1 MPAAARPFWLTAVHR
16 LAVPALLMLIV
27 VAGGVL
33 RLIQL
38 DRRTMHAD
46 EAVHALKFRDL
57 LEQNRYVYDPHEY
70 HGPSLNYLTL
80 PIVRWRGIDRL
91 TAVTA
96 ADLRLLPAL
105 CGIALIVLVWLLRD
119 ELGSAAMLLAAA
131 LTACS
136 PGLVFYS
143 RYYIQEMLLATFS
156 FGAIVAFWRID
167 RVMRASEAGRRVS
180 RIGWAVALGLCL
192 GMMHASKETSAIAW
206 FAMGLAGA
214 MTLADLRRTDW
225 RRWLR
230 TMLVAVAVAAVVSA
244 LFFSSF
250 GQNPRGVADSVLAYF
265 HYFQR
270 AGGTGSAGPLAYPWH
285 TYLRWLFWESGG
297 VDGAGIEAGIAV
309 LAIPGAIAAAT
320 GWELD
325 ERRLRFARF
334 ISLYTL
340 AMILVY
346 SLIAYKTPWCAV
358 GFLHGL
364 VLMAAIGG
372 ATLLTAG
379 RRAGLAYLAVATLVI
394 AVALAHLT
402 WQTYRTSF
410 IARDDPR
417 IPYVFSPTSR
427 DVPRLANRL
436 SQIAAHHPD
445 GRGMHVQ
452 VICPDDDYWPLPWYL
467 RDFTRVGWFRS
478 VPTGPP
484 APVIVA
490 HPDLEPLI
498 LDYLYQQQPPG
509 QRPLYI
515 RMDQEDAD
523 GPDSLRPFVPL
534 RVYIQRELWLTHLA
548 RQKRGSL
555 EQ

>member
-1 MPAAARPFWLTAVHR
+1 MTPAARQSRPATARR
-16 LAVPALLMLIV
+16 LVVPALLMLIV
-27 VAGGVL
+27 VAGGAL
-33 RLIQL
+33 RLVRL
-38 DRRTMHAD
+38 DNRTMHAD
-46 EAVHALKFRDL
+46 EAVHAIKFRDL
-57 LEQNRYVYDPHEY
+57 LEHNRYVYDPHEY
-70 HGPSLNYLTL
+70 HGPSLNCLTL
-80 PIVRWRGIDRL
+80 PIVRWQGIDRL
-91 TAVTA
+91 TDVSTT
-96 ADLRLLPAL
+96 DLRLLPAL
-105 CGIALIVLVWLLRD
+105 CGIVLIALVWLLRD
-119 ELGSAAMLLAAA
+119 ELGTVAALLAAA

-156 FGAIVAFWRID
+156 FGAIVAWWRID
-167 RVMRASEAGRRVS
+167 RVMRAGEPGTRISP
-180 RIGWAVALGLCL
+180 IGWTVLLGLCL

-214 MTLADLRRTDW
+214 MTMADLRRADW

-230 TMLVAVAVAAVVSA
+230 TMLAAIAVAAVVSA

-250 GQNPRGVADSVLAYF
+250 CQNPRGVVDSVLTYF
-265 HYFQR
+265 HYLHR
-270 AGGTGSAGPLAYPWH
+270 AGGTGSAGTLAYPWH
-285 TYLRWLFWESGG
+285 TYLRWLFWQSGSAIG
-297 VDGAGIEAGIAV
+297 RGLETGIAV
-309 LAIPGAIAAAT
+309 LAIPGLIAAAT
-320 GWELD
+320 GWGLD

-346 SLIAYKTPWCAV
+346 SLIPYKTPWCAV

-364 VLMAAIGG
+364 VLIAAIGG
-372 ATLLTAG
+372 AVLLTAG
-379 RRAGLAYLAVATLVI
+379 RKAGLGFLSVTVLAIVA
-394 AVALAHLT
+394 ALGHLG

-410 IARDDPR
+410 VAHDDPR
-417 IPYVFSPTSR
+417 MPYAFSPTAR
-427 DVPRLANRL
+427 DVPRLADRL
-436 SQIAAHHPD
+436 AQIAACHPD

-467 RDFTRVGWFRS
+467 RDFPRVGWFPS

-490 HPDLEPLI
+490 HPDLEPSI

-515 RMDQEDAD
+515 RMEQDDPD
-523 GPDSLRPFVPL
+523 GPYSLRRSVPL
-534 RVYIQRELWLTHLA
+534 RVYIQRELWLAYQA
-548 RQKRGSL
+548 RQ
-555 EQ
+555 E